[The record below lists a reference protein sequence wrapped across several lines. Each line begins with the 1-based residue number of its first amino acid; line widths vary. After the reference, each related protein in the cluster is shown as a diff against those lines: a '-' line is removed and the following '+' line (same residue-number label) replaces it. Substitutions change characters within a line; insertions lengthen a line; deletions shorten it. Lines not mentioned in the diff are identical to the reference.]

1 MLFFNESLPLL
12 FMAIALSMDAFSVSL
27 GLGMQPLRL
36 RRIFFI
42 GLVFGLFHMMF
53 PIIGI
58 ILGKLLSDEFGQV
71 TIVLSGLLLIF
82 VGCHMFFSAFHIQ
95 KDKNKRLFNHT
106 KLGIIILAIT
116 VSVDSAPVG
125 LSLGITGVKTVIA
138 LMLFGIFSTLFTWTG
153 LLIGRKVTG
162 FLDSYSELLGGS
174 ILLSFGLYIL
184 FFS

>member
-1 MLFFNESLPLL
+1 MHFFSESLPLL

-27 GLGMQPLRL
+27 GLGMQPLGL
-36 RRIFFI
+36 RRIFII
-42 GLVFGLFHMMF
+42 GLFFGLFHMIF
-53 PIIGI
+53 PIMGI
-58 ILGKLLSDEFGQV
+58 ILGKLLSEEFGQV

-82 VGCHMFFSAFHIQ
+82 VGSHMFFSAFHIQ
-95 KDKNKRLFNHT
+95 KDKNKHLFNHT

-153 LLIGRKVTG
+153 LLIGRKVKG